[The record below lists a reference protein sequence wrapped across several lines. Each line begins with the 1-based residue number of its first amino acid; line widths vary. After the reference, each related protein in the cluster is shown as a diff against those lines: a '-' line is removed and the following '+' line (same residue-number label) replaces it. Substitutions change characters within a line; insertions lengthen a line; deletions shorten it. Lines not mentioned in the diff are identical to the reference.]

1 MGGQPVFIYGGLML
15 AKLILK
21 RGHNAYGYDRA
32 KIAKETSFLG
42 LISNIMVALLKVILY
57 TFTGS
62 ISILSDAVNNITDC
76 VGSIISIIGIKL
88 AAKPRD
94 RDHPYGHGRLE
105 YLISLVV
112 SGIVLSVGFQFLR
125 TSVGKILHP
134 VAITYPKSTIVVLII
149 TVFIKFWQASFYAQ
163 VARAIDSTTLKAQE
177 KDSLSD
183 TLITLVVI
191 VAIVIEKFT
200 GKILDGYVGVLVAL
214 FILYTAISLIY
225 ETISIILGR
234 GLSEETK
241 HEIKSKV
248 STYDG
253 ISNVHNM
260 MVTDFGPD
268 NIIVLIDA
276 ALDYNLTL
284 EEAHNIVDK
293 VEREVSELLG
303 IKLIIHADPL
313 GSSSDIIRSVS
324 QELKKIIR
332 ESLNIYSFHDIV
344 LEDKKIYI
352 DIDYNADAVSN
363 TREKEALKKELIDKL
378 KSIYKDYDFEIILD
392 AIF

>member
-1 MGGQPVFIYGGLML
+1 MFW
-15 AKLILK
+15 KLILK

-32 KIAKETSFLG
+32 KISKETSFLG
-42 LISNIMVALLKVILY
+42 LISNILVALLKVILY

-76 VGSIISIIGIKL
+76 VSSIISIFGIKL
-88 AAKPRD
+88 ASKPRD

-112 SGIVLSVGFQFLR
+112 SGIVLSLGFQFLR
-125 TSVGKILHP
+125 TSVGKILYP
-134 VAITYPKSTIVVLII
+134 VKITYPSSTIVILII
-149 TVFIKFWQASFYAQ
+149 TIFIKFWQSSLYSH
-163 VARAIDSTTLKAQE
+163 VARKIDSTTLKAQE

-183 TLITLVVI
+183 TLITAVVI
-191 VAIVIEKFT
+191 ISIIIEKFT

-234 GLSEETK
+234 GLTEETK

-276 ALDYNLTL
+276 TLDYNLTL

-303 IKLIIHADPL
+303 IKLVIHADPL

-324 QELKKIIR
+324 KNLKKIIR

-352 DIDYNADAVSN
+352 DIDYNADSVS
-363 TREKEALKKELIDKL
+363 TLKEKEQLKEELCNKL
-378 KSIYKDYDFEIILD
+378 KAIYEDYDFEIILD

>member
-1 MGGQPVFIYGGLML
+1 ML

-42 LISNIMVALLKVILY
+42 LISNIMAALLKVILY

-76 VGSIISIIGIKL
+76 VSSIISIFGIKL

-134 VAITYPKSTIVVLII
+134 LAITYPKSTIVVLII
-149 TVFIKFWQASFYAQ
+149 TVFIKFWQASLYSH
-163 VARAIDSTTLKAQE
+163 VAREIDSTTLKAQE

-324 QELKKIIR
+324 RDLKKIIR

-363 TREKEALKKELIDKL
+363 AREKEALKKELIDKL

>member
-1 MGGQPVFIYGGLML
+1 MF

-21 RGHNAYGYDRA
+21 RGESAYGYDRA
-32 KIAKETSFLG
+32 KISKETSFLG
-42 LISNIMVALLKVILY
+42 LISNILAAALKVILY
-57 TFTGS
+57 IFTGS

-76 VGSIISIIGIKL
+76 VSSIISILGIRL

-94 RDHPYGHGRLE
+94 KDHPYGHGRLE

-112 SGIVLSVGFQFLR
+112 SGIVLSVGFQFLK

-134 VAITYPKSTIVVLII
+134 VAISYPKSTLVILIV
-149 TVFIKFWQASFYAQ
+149 TVAIKFWQASLYSK
-163 VARAIDSTTLKAQE
+163 VARAIDSVTLKAQE

-183 TLITLVVI
+183 TLITSVVI
-191 VAIVIEKFT
+191 ISILIEKFT
-200 GKILDGYVGVLVAL
+200 GKILDGYVGLIVAL

-234 GLSEETK
+234 GLSDETK
-241 HEIKSKV
+241 REIKSKV
-248 STYDG
+248 SNYEG

-268 NIIVLIDA
+268 NMIVIIDA

-293 VEREVSELLG
+293 VEREISDLLG
-303 IKLIIHADPL
+303 IKLIIHADPK
-313 GSSSDIIRSVS
+313 GSSNEMINSVS
-324 QELKKIIR
+324 KDLKKIVR

-344 LEDKKIYI
+344 LEGKKIYI
-352 DIDYNADAVSN
+352 DIDYNADSVK
-363 TREKEALKKELIDKL
+363 TREEKDALKKEIRDKL
-378 KSIYKDYDFEIILD
+378 KSIYPDYEFDVTLD

>member
-1 MGGQPVFIYGGLML
+1 ML

-21 RGHNAYGYDRA
+21 RGHNAYGYDRS

-76 VGSIISIIGIKL
+76 VSSIISIFGIKL

-134 VAITYPKSTIVVLII
+134 LAITYPKSTIVVLII
-149 TVFIKFWQASFYAQ
+149 TIFIKFWQASFYAQ

-324 QELKKIIR
+324 KDLKKIIR
-332 ESLNIYSFHDIV
+332 GSLNIYSFHDIV
-344 LEDKKIYI
+344 LEDNKIYI

-363 TREKEALKKELIDKL
+363 AKEKDALKKELIDKL
-378 KSIYKDYDFEIILD
+378 KSIYKDYDFKIILD

>member
-1 MGGQPVFIYGGLML
+1 ML

-21 RGHNAYGYDRA
+21 RGHNAYGYDRS

-42 LISNIMVALLKVILY
+42 LISNIMAALLKVILY

-76 VGSIISIIGIKL
+76 MSSIISIFGIKL

-134 VAITYPKSTIVVLII
+134 LAITYPKSTIVVLII
-149 TVFIKFWQASFYAQ
+149 TVFIKFWQASFYAH

-241 HEIKSKV
+241 HDIKSKV

-324 QELKKIIR
+324 RELKKIIR

-363 TREKEALKKELIDKL
+363 ARGKEALKKELIDKL

>member
-76 VGSIISIIGIKL
+76 VSSIISIFGIKL

-134 VAITYPKSTIVVLII
+134 LAITYPKSTIVVLII
-149 TVFIKFWQASFYAQ
+149 TIFIKFWQASFYAQ

-324 QELKKIIR
+324 RELKKIIR

-363 TREKEALKKELIDKL
+363 AREKEALKKELIDKL

>member
-1 MGGQPVFIYGGLML
+1 MFW
-15 AKLILK
+15 KLILK
-21 RGHNAYGYDRA
+21 RSHNAYGYDRA
-32 KIAKETSFLG
+32 KISKETSFLG
-42 LISNIMVALLKVILY
+42 LISNILVALLKVILY

-76 VGSIISIIGIKL
+76 VSSIISIFGIKL
-88 AAKPRD
+88 ASKPRD

-112 SGIVLSVGFQFLR
+112 SGIVLSLGFQFLR
-125 TSVGKILHP
+125 TSVGKILYP
-134 VAITYPKSTIVVLII
+134 VKITYPSSTIVILII
-149 TVFIKFWQASFYAQ
+149 TIFIKFWQASLYSH
-163 VARAIDSTTLKAQE
+163 VARKIDSTTLKAQE

-183 TLITLVVI
+183 TLITAVVI
-191 VAIVIEKFT
+191 ISIIIEKFT

-234 GLSEETK
+234 GLTEETK

-276 ALDYNLTL
+276 TLDYNLTL

-324 QELKKIIR
+324 KNLKKIIR

-344 LEDKKIYI
+344 LENKKIYI
-352 DIDYNADAVSN
+352 DIDYNADSVS
-363 TREKEALKKELIDKL
+363 TLKEKEQLKEELCNKL
-378 KSIYKDYDFEIILD
+378 KAIYEDYDFEIILD

>member
-1 MGGQPVFIYGGLML
+1 ML

-21 RGHNAYGYDRA
+21 RGHNAYGYDRS

-76 VGSIISIIGIKL
+76 VSSIISIFGIKL

-134 VAITYPKSTIVVLII
+134 VEISYPKSTIVVLII
-149 TVFIKFWQASFYAQ
+149 TVFIKFWQASFYAH

-225 ETISIILGR
+225 ETISIILGK

-324 QELKKIIR
+324 KDLKKIIR
-332 ESLNIYSFHDIV
+332 GSLNIYSFHDIV
-344 LEDKKIYI
+344 LEDNKIYI

-363 TREKEALKKELIDKL
+363 AKEKDALKKELIDKL

>member
-1 MGGQPVFIYGGLML
+1 ML

-42 LISNIMVALLKVILY
+42 LISNIMAALLKVILY

-76 VGSIISIIGIKL
+76 VSSIISIIGIKL

-134 VAITYPKSTIVVLII
+134 LAITYPKSTIVVLII
-149 TVFIKFWQASFYAQ
+149 TIFIKFWQASFYAH

-324 QELKKIIR
+324 RNLKKIIR

-363 TREKEALKKELIDKL
+363 AREKEALKKELIDKL

>member
-1 MGGQPVFIYGGLML
+1 ML

-76 VGSIISIIGIKL
+76 VSSIISIFGIKL

-134 VAITYPKSTIVVLII
+134 LAITYPKSTIVVLII
-149 TVFIKFWQASFYAQ
+149 TIFIKFWQASFYAH

-324 QELKKIIR
+324 RDLKKIIR

-363 TREKEALKKELIDKL
+363 AREKEALKKELIDKL

>member
-1 MGGQPVFIYGGLML
+1 ML

-21 RGHNAYGYDRA
+21 RGHNAYGYDRS

-42 LISNIMVALLKVILY
+42 LISNIMAALLKVILY

-76 VGSIISIIGIKL
+76 MSSIISIFGIKL

-134 VAITYPKSTIVVLII
+134 LAITYPKSTIVVLII
-149 TVFIKFWQASFYAQ
+149 TVFIKFWQASFYAH

-324 QELKKIIR
+324 RELKKIIR

-363 TREKEALKKELIDKL
+363 AREKEALKKELIDKL

>member
-1 MGGQPVFIYGGLML
+1 ML

-76 VGSIISIIGIKL
+76 VSSIISIFGIKL

-134 VAITYPKSTIVVLII
+134 LAITYPKSTIVVLII
-149 TVFIKFWQASFYAQ
+149 TIFIKFWQASFYAH

-324 QELKKIIR
+324 RELKKIIR

-363 TREKEALKKELIDKL
+363 AREKEALKKELIDKL

>member
-1 MGGQPVFIYGGLML
+1 MFW
-15 AKLILK
+15 KLILK
-21 RGHNAYGYDRA
+21 RSHNAYGYDRA
-32 KIAKETSFLG
+32 KISKETSFLG
-42 LISNIMVALLKVILY
+42 LISNILVALLKVILY

-76 VGSIISIIGIKL
+76 VSSIISIFGIKL
-88 AAKPRD
+88 ASKPRD

-112 SGIVLSVGFQFLR
+112 SGIVLSLGFQFLR
-125 TSVGKILHP
+125 TSVGKILYP
-134 VAITYPKSTIVVLII
+134 VKITYPSSTIVILII
-149 TVFIKFWQASFYAQ
+149 TIFIKFWQASLYSH
-163 VARAIDSTTLKAQE
+163 VARKIDSTTLKAQE

-183 TLITLVVI
+183 TLITAVVI
-191 VAIVIEKFT
+191 ISIIIEKFT

-234 GLSEETK
+234 GLTEETK

-276 ALDYNLTL
+276 TLDYNLTL

-324 QELKKIIR
+324 KNLKKIIR

-352 DIDYNADAVSN
+352 DIDYNADSVS
-363 TREKEALKKELIDKL
+363 TLKEKEQLKEELCNKL
-378 KSIYKDYDFEIILD
+378 KAIYEDYDFEIILD

>member
-1 MGGQPVFIYGGLML
+1 ML
-15 AKLILK
+15 ARLILK

-42 LISNIMVALLKVILY
+42 LISNIMAALLKVILY

-76 VGSIISIIGIKL
+76 VSSIISIFGIKL

-134 VAITYPKSTIVVLII
+134 LAITYPKSTIVVLII
-149 TVFIKFWQASFYAQ
+149 TIFIKFWQASFYAH

-324 QELKKIIR
+324 RDLKKIIR

-363 TREKEALKKELIDKL
+363 AREKEALKKELIDKL

>member
-1 MGGQPVFIYGGLML
+1 MFW
-15 AKLILK
+15 KLILK

-32 KIAKETSFLG
+32 KISKETSFLG
-42 LISNIMVALLKVILY
+42 LISNILVALLKVILY
-57 TFTGS
+57 TLTGS

-76 VGSIISIIGIKL
+76 VSSIISIFGIKL
-88 AAKPRD
+88 ASKPRD
-94 RDHPYGHGRLE
+94 RNHPYGHGRLE

-134 VAITYPKSTIVVLII
+134 LEITYPRSTIVILVISVL
-149 TVFIKFWQASFYAQ
+149 IKFWQASLYSH
-163 VARAIDSTTLKAQE
+163 VAREIDSTTLKAQE

-183 TLITLVVI
+183 TLITAVVI
-191 VAIVIEKFT
+191 ISIIIEKFT

-276 ALDYNLTL
+276 TLDYNLTL

-313 GSSSDIIRSVS
+313 GSSSDIIKSVS
-324 QELKKIIR
+324 GELKKIIR

-352 DIDYNADAVSN
+352 DIDYNADAVS
-363 TREKEALKKELIDKL
+363 TLKEKDALKKELSDKL
-378 KSIYKDYDFEIILD
+378 KSVYEDYDFEIILD

>member
-1 MGGQPVFIYGGLML
+1 ML

-21 RGHNAYGYDRA
+21 RGHNAYGYDRS

-42 LISNIMVALLKVILY
+42 LISNIMAALLKVILY

-76 VGSIISIIGIKL
+76 VSSIISIFGIKL

-134 VAITYPKSTIVVLII
+134 LAITYPKSTIVVLII
-149 TVFIKFWQASFYAQ
+149 TIFIKFWQASFYAQ

-268 NIIVLIDA
+268 NIIILIDA

-324 QELKKIIR
+324 RELKKIIR

-363 TREKEALKKELIDKL
+363 AREKEALKKELIDKL

>member
-1 MGGQPVFIYGGLML
+1 ML

-21 RGHNAYGYDRA
+21 RGHNAYGYDRS

-42 LISNIMVALLKVILY
+42 LISNIMAALLKVILY

-76 VGSIISIIGIKL
+76 MSSIISIFGIKL

-134 VAITYPKSTIVVLII
+134 LAITYPKSTIVVLII

-324 QELKKIIR
+324 RELKKIIR

-363 TREKEALKKELIDKL
+363 AREKEALKKELIDKL

>member
-1 MGGQPVFIYGGLML
+1 ML

-42 LISNIMVALLKVILY
+42 LISNILAALLKVILY

-76 VGSIISIIGIKL
+76 VSSIISIIGIKL

-134 VAITYPKSTIVVLII
+134 VEISYPKSTIVVLII
-149 TVFIKFWQASFYAQ
+149 TIFIKFWQASFYAQ

-324 QELKKIIR
+324 RDLKKIIR

-363 TREKEALKKELIDKL
+363 TREKEALKKERIEKL

>member
-1 MGGQPVFIYGGLML
+1 MF

-21 RGHNAYGYDRA
+21 RGESAYGYDRA
-32 KIAKETSFLG
+32 KISKETSLLG
-42 LISNIMVALLKVILY
+42 LISNILAAALKVILY
-57 TFTGS
+57 IFTGS

-76 VGSIISIIGIKL
+76 VSSIISILGIRL

-94 RDHPYGHGRLE
+94 KDHPYGHGRLE

-112 SGIVLSVGFQFLR
+112 SGIVLSVGFQFLK

-134 VAITYPKSTIVVLII
+134 VAISYPKSTLVILIV
-149 TVFIKFWQASFYAQ
+149 TVAIKFWQASLYSK
-163 VARAIDSTTLKAQE
+163 VARAIDSVTLKAQE

-183 TLITLVVI
+183 TLITSVVI
-191 VAIVIEKFT
+191 ISILIEKFT
-200 GKILDGYVGVLVAL
+200 GKILDGYVGLIVAL

-225 ETISIILGR
+225 DTISIILGR
-234 GLSEETK
+234 GLSDEAK

-248 STYDG
+248 SNYEG

-268 NIIVLIDA
+268 NMIVIIDA

-293 VEREVSELLG
+293 VEREISDLLG
-303 IKLIIHADPL
+303 IKLIIHADPK
-313 GSSSDIIRSVS
+313 GSSNEIINSVS
-324 QELKKIIR
+324 KDLKKIVR

-344 LEDKKIYI
+344 LEGKKIYI
-352 DIDYNADAVSN
+352 DIDYNADSVK
-363 TREKEALKKELIDKL
+363 TREEKDALKKEIRGKL
-378 KSIYKDYDFEIILD
+378 KSIYPDYEFNVTLD

>member
-1 MGGQPVFIYGGLML
+1 ML

-21 RGHNAYGYDRA
+21 RGHNAYGYDRS

-76 VGSIISIIGIKL
+76 VSSIISIFGIKL

-134 VAITYPKSTIVVLII
+134 LAITYPKSTIVVLII
-149 TVFIKFWQASFYAQ
+149 TIFIKFWQASFYAH

-324 QELKKIIR
+324 RDLKKIIR

-363 TREKEALKKELIDKL
+363 AREKEALKKELIDKL

>member
-1 MGGQPVFIYGGLML
+1 ML

-21 RGHNAYGYDRA
+21 RGHNAYGYDRS

-42 LISNIMVALLKVILY
+42 LISNIMAALLKVILY

-76 VGSIISIIGIKL
+76 VSSIISIFGIKL

-134 VAITYPKSTIVVLII
+134 LAITYPKSTIVVLII
-149 TVFIKFWQASFYAQ
+149 TVFIKFWQASFYAH

-183 TLITLVVI
+183 ILITLVVI

-200 GKILDGYVGVLVAL
+200 GKILDGYVGVVVAL

-324 QELKKIIR
+324 RELKKIIR

-363 TREKEALKKELIDKL
+363 AREKEALKKELIDKL

>member
-1 MGGQPVFIYGGLML
+1 ML

-42 LISNIMVALLKVILY
+42 LISNILAALLKVILY

-76 VGSIISIIGIKL
+76 MSSIISIFGIKL
-88 AAKPRD
+88 ASKPRD

-149 TVFIKFWQASFYAQ
+149 TVFIKFWQASLYAQ

-234 GLSEETK
+234 G
-241 HEIKSKV
+241 
-248 STYDG
+248 
-253 ISNVHNM
+253 
-260 MVTDFGPD
+260 
-268 NIIVLIDA
+268 
-276 ALDYNLTL
+276 
-284 EEAHNIVDK
+284 
-293 VEREVSELLG
+293 
-303 IKLIIHADPL
+303 
-313 GSSSDIIRSVS
+313 
-324 QELKKIIR
+324 
-332 ESLNIYSFHDIV
+332 
-344 LEDKKIYI
+344 
-352 DIDYNADAVSN
+352 
-363 TREKEALKKELIDKL
+363 
-378 KSIYKDYDFEIILD
+378 
-392 AIF
+392 